1 MSNADDD
8 EFHAFMSSRWPSL
21 VRTAYLLTGSHHDAE
36 DLAQSALARAYAKWD
51 KVRCSDDMGA
61 YVRKI
66 MIHVHADRFRKRT
79 VREWFTPRLPDIAVA
94 DGTDQL
100 EHRSALMEALE
111 ALPQRQRFTV
121 VLRYFEDMPPAQIA
135 AVLGVRE
142 STVRSQITRALAKL
156 REGGV
161 RAALAE
167 QPHEAP
173 APSHRNVAPALRGTP

>member
-8 EFHAFMSSRWPSL
+8 EFQTFMSSRWPSL

-51 KVRCSDDMGA
+51 KVRRSDDMAA

-66 MIHVHADRFRKRT
+66 MIHVHADRFRKLT
-79 VREWFTPRLPDIAVA
+79 VREWFTPRLPDVAVA
-94 DGTDQL
+94 DGTDQV
-100 EHRSALMEALE
+100 EYRSALIEALV
-111 ALPQRQRFTV
+111 ALPQRQRSVV

-142 STVRSQITRALAKL
+142 STVRSQITRALARL
-156 REGGV
+156 RDGGV
-161 RAALAE
+161 RAALME
-167 QPHEAP
+167 QPYET
-173 APSHRNVAPALRGTP
+173 PSHRSAAPALKGMSR